1 MAVIAVVSG
10 TLLHNKGSKNVFFSP
25 PAIHIQ
31 VTQHSSIECAG
42 MIDVIPPEHS
52 KQMLIH
58 VMDTA
63 NQGYQ

>member
-10 TLLHNKGSKNVFFSP
+10 TLLHNKGSKNIFSP

-31 VTQHSSIECAG
+31 VTQRSSIECAA

-52 KQMLIH
+52 EKC
-58 VMDTA
+58 
-63 NQGYQ
+63 

>member
-1 MAVIAVVSG
+1 MPVIAVVSW
-10 TLLHNKGSKNVFFSP
+10 TLLHNKGSKNFFSP

-31 VTQHSSIECAG
+31 VTQRSSIECAG
-42 MIDVIPPEHS
+42 MTDVIPPERS